1 MGLEQTNM
9 FGAPEP
15 IGNLPERGRRDWA
28 PAPWER
34 ENLWPKRL
42 ADAAGPQALEALWGD
57 VPRLTRLQTEQV
69 CRRLACDSN
78 TVYRLIE
85 AGELDA
91 VNIGAGAQNATWRV
105 YRYSLIWFLFRRE
118 FVQAGADT
126 RPAALA
132 NIGREAAERLA
143 ALAAEVRRECS
154 GFRGQGRKETE

>member
-1 MGLEQTNM
+1 MALEQTNM
-9 FGAPEP
+9 FGPPEAVDR
-15 IGNLPERGRRDWA
+15 EAMRGRCDWA

-42 ADAAGPQALEALWGD
+42 VDAAGAQACEALWGD

-85 AGELDA
+85 GGELDA
-91 VNIGAGAQNATWRV
+91 VNIGAGSQNATWRV

-118 FVQAGADT
+118 FLGGADT
-126 RPAALA
+126 RSAALA
-132 NIGREAAERLA
+132 NIGREAARKLA
-143 ALAAEVRRECS
+143 ALADEVRREAS
-154 GFRGQGRKETE
+154 GSWR